1 MSVPQEPPV
10 FSKITQVKSSLHSI
24 INGDFTE
31 TQKENAQQVLN
42 NIEDYKGKFQ
52 TSLDTFS
59 NNIDKQYSQFTAC
72 KSLGINK
79 TTTLISQLC
88 STISTLATGAFLDNL
103 VDMNSVNELVSYL
116 DEHLSYVL
124 DLITYASNSATTF
137 SSLINQA
144 NNTLQT
150 LFSDVAF
157 LMSSL
162 NDVENQIL
170 GSLDNCISFLRY
182 NDNLIDSKFKNL
194 ETISQISDTKN
205 KIDKVKEI
213 ANNSFNSNTE
223 SISNSALNIIER
235 LS

>member
-10 FSKITQVKSSLHSI
+10 FSKISQTKSSLNSI

-31 TQKENAQQVLN
+31 TQKERAQQVLN
-42 NIEDYKGKFQ
+42 NIEDYEGKFQ

-59 NNIDKQYSQFTAC
+59 NNVDKQYSQFTAC
-72 KSLGINK
+72 KSLGISK
-79 TTTLISQLC
+79 ATTLTSQLC
-88 STISTLATGAFLDNL
+88 STISTLANGTFLDNL
-103 VDMNSVNELVSYL
+103 ADMSVDELVSYL
-116 DEHLSYVL
+116 DEHLSDVL

-137 SSLINQA
+137 SSLINQT
-144 NNTLQT
+144 NNILQT

-162 NDVENQIL
+162 NDVKNQIL

-194 ETISQISDTKN
+194 ETISKISDTKN

-213 ANNSFNSNTE
+213 ANNSFNSDIE